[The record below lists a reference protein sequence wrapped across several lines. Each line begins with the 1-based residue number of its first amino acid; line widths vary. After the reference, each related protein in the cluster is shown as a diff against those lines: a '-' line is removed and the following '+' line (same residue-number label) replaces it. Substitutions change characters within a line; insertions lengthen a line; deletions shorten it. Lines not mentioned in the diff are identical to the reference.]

1 MARSADES
9 LRYMHEHVAISL
21 SHAGRDVQGWVKR
34 YGPKRKEQCSLAHCR
49 FGRRRHTEKGRPGHG
64 APEDIFFPSYLLLS
78 HSWQPQNC
86 CSSSCPRDR
95 VPRLHAAGQRT
106 QAVLEARTARTRARL
121 YGDFGSPE
129 HSLQAGIIGLGC
141 SRRPLHGPH
150 ARACRISSACASTA
164 VNGWASRSAYFY
176 ACDC

>member
-1 MARSADES
+1 MK
-9 LRYMHEHVAISL
+9 V
-21 SHAGRDVQGWVKR
+21 GRDFFR
-34 YGPKRKEQCSLAHCR
+34 YGPNPKRKDPQFSFAHCR
-49 FGRRRHTEKGRPGHG
+49 FGRRRHTEKGRPG
-64 APEDIFFPSYLLLS
+64 AAVCDYVIRVSYLLLS

-106 QAVLEARTARTRARL
+106 QAVLEARKARTRARL

-164 VNGWASRSAYFY
+164 VNGWASRT
-176 ACDC
+176 ACFDACVR